1 MFGYEYNSSSPMK
14 CREPDLEE
22 ILKNIREDKQKLQ
35 QIDDAI
41 VTIAKADLPMPSY
54 DDVTKLVILMFGA
67 VRVRKDE
74 LDRREVEI
82 LIAIGDRDKD
92 SGTPPPPAPRMFPK

>member
-41 VTIAKADLPMPSY
+41 VTIAKADLSIPSY
-54 DDVTKLVILMFGA
+54 DDATKLVLLMFGA